1 MNLIFSAMSC
11 EAEMIIFNKSPL
23 NIELVEIDPLHAIAN
38 VFDSIDFDCLRT
50 NVCRWFHAAIV
61 NGNHVYEEDTHR
73 NGLQAF
79 FVELE
84 LLLEAIFVMHRNV
97 LSSTYDSLD
106 DPENIKRK
114 RLYLDKVYLLSS
126 DQAQDPDAV
135 IKAFFSRFSMV
146 YIRRELRDWL
156 QAGIDL
162 EGCDQIKL
170 NPIKVLLVHNDV
182 ECLLEAAYHYNK
194 RVLKQ
199 AKEQAIAC

>member
-1 MNLIFSAMSC
+1 MNC
-11 EAEMIIFNKSPL
+11 EAERVVCNKSPL

-73 NGLQAF
+73 KGLQAF

-84 LLLEAIFVMHRNV
+84 LLLEAIYVMHRNA
-97 LSSTYDSLD
+97 LLSTYDSLD
-106 DPENIKRK
+106 DRENIKRR
-114 RLYLDKVYLLSS
+114 RLNLDKVYLLSS
-126 DQAQDPDAV
+126 DQAEDPDAV
-135 IKAFFSRFSMV
+135 IKAFFYRFSMV

-182 ECLLEAAYHYNK
+182 ECLLEAAYHYSKKVLNE
-194 RVLKQ
+194 LKQ
-199 AKEQAIAC
+199 QVVAC

>member
-1 MNLIFSAMSC
+1 MNC
-11 EAEMIIFNKSPL
+11 EAERVVCNKSPL

-50 NVCRWFHAAIV
+50 NLCRWFHAAIV
-61 NGNHVYEEDTHR
+61 NGNHVYEDDIHR
-73 NGLQAF
+73 KGLQAF
-79 FVELE
+79 FVQLE
-84 LLLEAIFVMHRNV
+84 LLLEAIYVMHRNA
-97 LSSTYDSLD
+97 LLSTYDSLD
-106 DPENIKRK
+106 DRENIKRK

-126 DQAQDPDAV
+126 DQAEDPDAV
-135 IKAFFSRFSMV
+135 IKAFFNRFSMV

-182 ECLLEAAYHYNK
+182 ECLLEATYHYSKKVLNE
-194 RVLKQ
+194 LKQ
-199 AKEQAIAC
+199 QAVAC